1 MNRRQFL
8 KRSAAALSAPL
19 ILPGSVF
26 GLNGAVAPSNRIVF
40 GCIGIGNR
48 ARHVMPSF
56 LAQTDIVF
64 AAVSDC
70 REDRLKSAKDLMDTH
85 YGNKDCRMYPDF
97 RELLE
102 QKDIDAV
109 FIATGDRWH
118 TALSVL
124 AARAGKDIYSEKP
137 VSMCISEGRTLVEAC
152 RRYGTIYQAGTQ
164 RRSTASYRFAVEMV
178 RQGRIGRLHTVE
190 IQVWTGPTVPHDKP
204 APAPKGWNYDM
215 WLGPV
220 QWRPFVPGRMEG
232 TNWNYFWDT
241 GEGPIIGMGCHYTD
255 QMQWALGRDHTGPVE
270 FEGQCTWPDPAK
282 YMSET
287 PVNAEVRCRY
297 ADGITGVM
305 YSRKQ
310 SADRYIRYIGDQ
322 GWIQVDDATDKV
334 TAEPKSILNLRAS
347 IDVDW
352 VNAGDHVRNLLD
364 SIRSRRPTICHPE
377 AAHRAQTICQA
388 MNIGLRLGK
397 KLRWDPVKEIFD
409 CNEANRMMRR
419 EPRAPWAV

>member
-8 KRSAAALSAPL
+8 KRVSTALAVPT
-19 ILPGSVF
+19 ILPASAL
-26 GLNGAVAPSNRIVF
+26 GLNGAVAPSNRIAF

-70 REDRLKSAKDLMDTH
+70 REDRMKSAKEMMDTH

-97 RELLE
+97 QELLA
-102 QKDIDAV
+102 QKDVDAV

-118 TALSVL
+118 TTASIY
-124 AARAGKDIYSEKP
+124 AARAGKDMYCEKP
-137 VSMCISEGRTLVEAC
+137 ISMCISEGRKLVETC
-152 RRYGTIYQAGTQ
+152 RHFGTIYQAGTQ

-178 RQGRIGRLHTVE
+178 RQGRIGRIRTVE
-190 IQVWTGPTVPHDKP
+190 IQVWTGPTIAHDKP
-204 APAPKGWNYDM
+204 APVPAGWDYDR

-220 QWRPFVPGRMEG
+220 QWRPFVPKRVEG
-232 TNWNYFWDT
+232 ANWNYFWDT

-255 QMQWALGRDHTGPVE
+255 QMQWTLDRDHTGPVE

-282 YMSET
+282 FMSET
-287 PVNAEVRCRY
+287 PVNAEVRFRY
-297 ADGITGVM
+297 ADGINCVM

-310 SADRYIRYIGDQ
+310 SADRYIRYIGNE
-322 GWIQVDDATDKV
+322 GWIQVDDATDAV
-334 TAEPKSILNLRAS
+334 TAHPKSILSLRGTAS
-347 IDVDW
+347 VDW
-352 VNAGDHVRNLLD
+352 INAGDHVRNLLN

-397 KLRWDPVKEIFD
+397 KLQWDPVKETFD
-409 CNEANRMMRR
+409 CEEANRMRHR
-419 EPRAPWAV
+419 EPRAPWLV